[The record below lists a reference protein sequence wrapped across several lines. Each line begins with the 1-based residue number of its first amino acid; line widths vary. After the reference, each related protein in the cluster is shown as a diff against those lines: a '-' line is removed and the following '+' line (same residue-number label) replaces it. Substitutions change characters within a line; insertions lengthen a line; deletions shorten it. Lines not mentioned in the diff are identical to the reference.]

1 MSLELIELREEGVCA
16 KATGIDLVLGGH
28 VILGLTVPIKGL
40 FAEAALDL
48 GRLASMLATLDVS
61 VKTGFGEFLVARHAE
76 VGIPRFFL
84 LVVNFHKGQFRLATR
99 RRNLFF

>member
-16 KATGIDLVLGGH
+16 TATGIDLVLGGH

-48 GRLASMLATLDVS
+48 GRFASMLALDVS

-76 VGIPRFFL
+76 VGIPGLFL
-84 LVVNFHKGQFRLATR
+84 LVVNFHKGQL
-99 RRNLFF
+99 